1 MPGGQNR
8 KMKPKKA
15 PSRRQKNT
23 LTFVRHL
30 CAAGVPGAQ
39 LLPALLPAL
48 REFVPAQSAAFFYAN
63 AKGDMSNIVAERLLS
78 LEVMAVYYARYH
90 RTDALAFAQG
100 FRARI
105 ADGDPVS
112 THTLTEAERARP
124 YYRDVL
130 SKIGANHF
138 LYAIVRDSEG
148 VPVGQLS
155 LYRGETEMPFSEH
168 DCAALRSLLP
178 EISPAIAARA
188 EHAPTHVAL
197 AMVTA
202 QAHALLGEN
211 GKVTGWSQNWEPT
224 LRMFASDRLTPAET
238 EAEGQRMAG
247 VLKTLRA
254 KLKRGV
260 RAGTHQNANGA
271 FEWSLTPLDAN
282 DAVANLIL
290 ISVTQ
295 KRPKALA
302 LANGAALLGLSL
314 AQTRVALL
322 LANGTQTTDIAL
334 LCGVSVN
341 TAHYHVKEVF
351 TKCGVT
357 DRRDISRALLS
368 HTGLV

>member
-1 MPGGQNR
+1 
-8 KMKPKKA
+8 MKPDEK
-15 PSRRQKNT
+15 PSRRRSNA
-23 LTFVRHL
+23 LTYVRHL

-48 REFVPAQSAAFFYAN
+48 RELVPAQSAAFFYAN

-100 FRARI
+100 YRERI
-105 ADGDPVS
+105 AKDDPVS
-112 THTLTEAERARP
+112 AHTLTDTERARP

-138 LYAIVRDSEG
+138 LYAIVRDAAG
-148 VPVGQLS
+148 APVGQLS
-155 LYRGETEMPFSEH
+155 LYRGATEVPFSEH
-168 DCAALRSLLP
+168 DCEALRALLP
-178 EISPAIAARA
+178 QISPAIAVRA
-188 EHAPTHVAL
+188 EQAPTHVAL
-197 AMVTA
+197 AIVTA
-202 QAHALLGEN
+202 QAHALLGAS

-238 EAEGQRMAG
+238 VAEAKRMANA
-247 VLKTLRA
+247 LRTLRG
-254 KLKRGV
+254 KLKKGIRV
-260 RAGTHQNANGA
+260 GTHQNANGA
-271 FEWSLTPLDAN
+271 FDWALTPLDAN
-282 DAVANLIL
+282 DAAASLIL
-290 ISVTQ
+290 VSVTQ

-341 TAHYHVKEVF
+341 TANYHVREVF
-351 TKCGVT
+351 TKCNVT

-368 HTGLV
+368 HAGLA